1 MEQSDRGFGFTVVG
15 KHTANLNRWEEKGA
29 SWRKLTRWHV
39 FIWQL
44 RSCATFFETETFPR
58 GANTPQQEHAT
69 HDPPLRAGTWEVDIE
84 GLKLDQAVKAR
95 HRSRAKAN
103 SRDLAI

>member
-1 MEQSDRGFGFTVVG
+1 MFICAFGAG
-15 KHTANLNRWEEKGA
+15 G
-29 SWRKLTRWHV
+29 
-39 FIWQL
+39 
-44 RSCATFFETETFPR
+44 TFFETETFPR
-58 GANTPQQEHAT
+58 GANAPQQEHAT

>member
-1 MEQSDRGFGFTVVG
+1 MAKINQVARVHLA
-15 KHTANLNRWEEKGA
+15 K
-29 SWRKLTRWHV
+29 
-39 FIWQL
+39 L

-58 GANTPQQEHAT
+58 GAPQQEHAT
-69 HDPPLRAGTWEVDIE
+69 HDPPLRAGPWEVDIE

-103 SRDLAI
+103 SSDLAI